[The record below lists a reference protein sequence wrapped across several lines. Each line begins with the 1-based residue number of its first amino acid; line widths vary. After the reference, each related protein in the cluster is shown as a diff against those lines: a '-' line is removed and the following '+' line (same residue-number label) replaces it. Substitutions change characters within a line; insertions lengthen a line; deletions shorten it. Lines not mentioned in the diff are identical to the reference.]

1 MIQVDV
7 DKSGNVDYTEFLAT
21 MMNKHKASFGSSVF
35 VSFKG
40 GFERC
45 FG

>member
-21 MMNKHKASFGSSVF
+21 MMNKHKVKKEEDLLLPFQHFDKDNNG
-35 VSFKG
+35 
-40 GFERC
+40 
-45 FG
+45 